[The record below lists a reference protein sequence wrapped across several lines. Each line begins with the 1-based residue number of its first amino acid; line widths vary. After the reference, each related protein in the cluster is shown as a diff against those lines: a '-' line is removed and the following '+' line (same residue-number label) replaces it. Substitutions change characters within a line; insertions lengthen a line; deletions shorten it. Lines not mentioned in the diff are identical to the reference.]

1 MIRAFIPLCVGALCS
16 IAAGAQIAAVSPA
29 TAAAVAAAAV
39 NCETPTASTIT
50 PAPNSEADMV
60 SQMEAWWQ
68 QRTKLGRAMT
78 RKPGLSVQHRR
89 HRDYPI
95 SPTEFDCPPSGCFT
109 PDDPGLGGPINS
121 ADTRKL
127 NEDELSKLG
136 RAMSRELG
144 LPVQHRRYRDYSIS
158 PTEFDCPP
166 SGCVT
171 PDDPGLGG
179 PINSADIR
187 KLNEDELSKL
197 GRAMSRE
204 LGLPVQHR
212 RYRDFSISP
221 TEFDCPP

>member
-16 IAAGAQIAAVSPA
+16 IAAGAQIAAISPA

-39 NCETPTASTIT
+39 NCETPTASTMT
-50 PAPNSEADMV
+50 PAPNSEPDMV
-60 SQMEAWWQ
+60 SQMEAWWAQKEAISQMEAWWQ

-78 RKPGLSVQHRR
+78 RKPGLSVQYRR

-95 SPTEFDCPPSGCFT
+95 SPTELDCPPSGCVT

-127 NEDELSKLG
+127 NEDELSELG

-144 LPVQHRRYRDYSIS
+144 LPVQHHRYRDYSIS
-158 PTEFDCPP
+158 PTELDCPP
-166 SGCVT
+166 SGCFT

-179 PINSADIR
+179 SINSANKRD
-187 KLNEDELSKL
+187 LSDDELSAIRWL
-197 GRAMSRE
+197 
-204 LGLPVQHR
+204 
-212 RYRDFSISP
+212 SP
-221 TEFDCPP
+221 R

>member
-16 IAAGAQIAAVSPA
+16 IAAGAQIAAISPA

-39 NCETPTASTIT
+39 NCETPTASTMT
-50 PAPNSEADMV
+50 PAPNSEPDMV
-60 SQMEAWWQ
+60 SQMEAWWAQKEAISQMEAWWQ

-127 NEDELSKLG
+127 NEDELSELG

-144 LPVQHRRYRDYSIS
+144 LPVEHRRYRDHSIL

-171 PDDPGLGG
+171 PDDSGLGG
-179 PINSADIR
+179 SINSANKRD
-187 KLNEDELSKL
+187 LSDDELSAIRWL
-197 GRAMSRE
+197 
-204 LGLPVQHR
+204 
-212 RYRDFSISP
+212 SP
-221 TEFDCPP
+221 R